1 MSNDTFKI
9 QISKLEN
16 ELREKEEEINNHLDR
31 IEYLEN
37 NILQL
42 EALIKEAESE
52 GKIDSEKF
60 QNTQLKI
67 GLEEKE
73 KEIRVLKN
81 NLGFL
86 RKENMSL
93 KKEIETIQKGE
104 THTYSVMQKD
114 VDNEPLHA
122 LIKELQTKINKQQ
135 TEISSLKNNSSS
147 NKIQN
152 LDFEKTL
159 REKDKIID
167 NLNIE
172 IKNLKNKPLNTPS
185 IPSKSKN
192 NVSSSFSNDIT
203 EMLQD
208 KLNKTRRQIEI
219 LENKLKDSEKQKNNN
234 NSDISG
240 KDNIISELNT
250 KNTQLEGQLKQKEDN
265 IKILKKTISDL
276 EEAQSKI
283 ANDLGTG
290 IISSLTDEL
299 QRQLNKSKY
308 HIRNLET
315 KLEKYQNSSK
325 LENDLENLKTRLE
338 TQDLVLKEKEKT
350 IDMIKIEATK
360 SKDEIK
366 KLKNYI
372 DSIPEQKKVE
382 EPPKL
387 SSDMDLRFKEL
398 KIMIKDLEKLN
409 AEQRLEIMQL
419 RKS

>member
-1 MSNDTFKI
+1 MSNDANKI

-135 TEISSLKNNSSS
+135 TEISSLKNSTSS

-159 REKDKIID
+159 KEKNKIID

-172 IKNLKNKPLNTPS
+172 IKNLKNKPHNIP
-185 IPSKSKN
+185 IPSQSKKK
-192 NVSSSFSNDIT
+192 VTSSFSNDLT

-208 KLNKTRRQIEI
+208 KLNKTRRQVEI
-219 LENKLKDSEKQKNNN
+219 LENKLKDFEKQKNNN
-234 NSDISG
+234 NSDLSG
-240 KDNIISELNT
+240 RDNIISELNA
-250 KNTQLEGQLKQKEDN
+250 KNSQLQNKLEQKEDS
-265 IKILKKTISDL
+265 IKTLKKTISDL

-308 HIRNLET
+308 HIRALET

-325 LENDLENLKTRLE
+325 LENDLENLKTKLE
-338 TQDLVLKEKEKT
+338 TQDLILKEKEKT

-360 SKDEIK
+360 SKEEIK

-372 DSIPEQKKVE
+372 DAVPEQKKVE

>member
-1 MSNDTFKI
+1 MSNDANKI

-135 TEISSLKNNSSS
+135 TEISSLKNSSSS

-172 IKNLKNKPLNTPS
+172 IKNLKNKPLN
-185 IPSKSKN
+185 IPSKSKK

-208 KLNKTRRQIEI
+208 KLNKTRRQVEI

-234 NSDISG
+234 NSDLSG
-240 KDNIISELNT
+240 KDNIISELNA
-250 KNTQLEGQLKQKEDN
+250 KNTQLENQLKQKEDSV
-265 IKILKKTISDL
+265 KILKKTISDL

-299 QRQLNKSKY
+299 QRQLNKSKF
-308 HIRNLET
+308 HIRTLET

-325 LENDLENLKTRLE
+325 LENDLENIKTKLD
-338 TQDLVLKEKEKT
+338 TQDLILKEKEKT

-360 SKDEIK
+360 SKEEIK